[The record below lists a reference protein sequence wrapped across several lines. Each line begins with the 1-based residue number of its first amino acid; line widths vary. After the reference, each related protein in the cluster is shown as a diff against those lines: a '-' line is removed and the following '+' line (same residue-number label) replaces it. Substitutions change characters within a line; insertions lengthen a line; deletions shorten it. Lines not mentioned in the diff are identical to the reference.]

1 MLTLRSHPEIG
12 VATHARDIDDDALT
26 TARHAAP
33 ERRGALGR
41 LRSRTATPTAPR
53 RGEALKMGPQA

>member
-1 MLTLRSHPEIG
+1 MLTLRSHPDIG
-12 VATHARDIDDDALT
+12 VATDVRDIDDDALT

-41 LRSRTATPTAPR
+41 LRSRTATPPVPR
-53 RGEALKMGPQA
+53 RGKALKIGRQA